1 MRGVPG
7 WTATLLA
14 LACCLT
20 GIAVTAASGELGTPF
35 TVAYF
40 VGCLAAVLVVARR
53 SVFAAG
59 VQPPILLVVL
69 VPIVYMVAG
78 TGGKTGFFNRSQII
92 SAALPLIERFPLM
105 VATTVVVVVIALV
118 RAFVLEPRPHRRRDR
133 RATERRT
140 PERRPAERRA
150 PERRPAAE
158 RRTPERR
165 ATDEAPE
172 RSTDPRS
179 GERRRTVGED
189 VTRRADTERRRD
201 APEGRAT
208 STGTATPRR
217 GEDTRRRHRRD

>member
-133 RATERRT
+133 RAA
-140 PERRPAERRA
+140 ERRPA
-150 PERRPAAE
+150 ERRPAAE